1 MSYQQENNIAGE
13 QVSFTQKKKKKKI
26 KKDKNKK

>member
-13 QVSFTQKKKKKKI
+13 QVSFTQKKKKI